1 MIINKDLIYLI
12 CVLIIFCNVIIYNKT
27 KNDLPTYSFNPLYK
41 IIFLLLVVFIIM
53 KNIYVGLFLSM
64 TYLILNEKLMTN

>member
-27 KNDLPTYSFNPLYK
+27 KNEFPKYSFNYLYK

-64 TYLILNEKLMTN
+64 TYLIINEKLMTN